1 MLTPSATIIHLLV
14 PFAVA
19 LTRPARAK
27 LAWLVQGGILA
38 PGRRTVCAALA
49 ACGRGASPHFTTL
62 HRFFN
67 RDRWSALRLSRILL
81 ELLVQAFLPPN
92 APFIILLDETLE
104 RRAGRRIE
112 YQSWFRDPVRSE
124 GSRKVHCRGI
134 RWLCACLLVS
144 VPWSQRPWAL
154 PFFVVP
160 VLAKKVCQRLGKRP
174 RSHIG
179 WSQVLVTRLERWF
192 PGRPILLVGDGN
204 FMAIELVARCQKA
217 ASPTT
222 LVTRMRLDQA
232 LYAFPTPRT
241 QGKRGRPAKKGARQP
256 SLRQRLTDPNTGW
269 QWVTLAWYGGRSRR
283 VALATGI
290 ALWYTPGHDPVP
302 LRWVLVR
309 PLPRDKQP
317 FKPAALA
324 SSEPGLAALAIVQRY
339 LARWNIEVT
348 FAELR
353 AQLGFETQRHWSTR
367 AIGRVTPCLF
377 GLFSL
382 VVVLAKRLHPE
393 QLPERETH
401 WYQKQEATFSDA
413 LAAVRRHLWC
423 PESANSVPEHEM
435 CLIPRVL
442 LAGLQHVAS
451 YST

>member
-1 MLTPSATIIHLLV
+1 MPTPSPLIVQLLA

-19 LTRPARAK
+19 FTRPALAK

-49 ACGRGASPHFTTL
+49 ACGLGASPRFTTW

-67 RDRWSALRLSRILL
+67 RDRWSALRLSRLL
-81 ELLVQAFLPPN
+81 LLLLVAAFLTTDEPLV
-92 APFIILLDETLE
+92 ILVDETLE
-104 RRAGRRIE
+104 RRQGRRIA

-124 GSRKVHCRGI
+124 GARKVHCRGI
-134 RWLCACLLVS
+134 RWLCACLLVR
-144 VPWSQRPWAL
+144 VPWSARPWAL
-154 PFFVVP
+154 PFFAVP
-160 VLAKKVCQRLGKRP
+160 VLAEKVCQRLGKRP

-204 FMAIELVARCQKA
+204 FMAIELVERCQQA
-217 ASPTT
+217 RSPAT

-232 LYAFPTPRT
+232 LYAFPEPKPKGR
-241 QGKRGRPAKKGARQP
+241 RGRQAKKGARQI
-256 SLRQRLTDPNTGW
+256 SLKQRLSDPHTGW
-269 QWVTLAWYGGRSRR
+269 QWVTLAWYGGGSRR
-283 VALATGI
+283 VALATGV
-290 ALWYTPGHDPVP
+290 ALWYTPRHDPVP
-302 LRWVLVR
+302 VRWVLVR
-309 PLPRDKQP
+309 PLPRAPHP

-324 SSEPGLAALAIVQRY
+324 SSDPRLSAREIVQRY

-348 FAELR
+348 FAEIR
-353 AQLGFETQRHWSTR
+353 AHLGFETQRHWSTR
-367 AIGRVTPCLF
+367 AIGRMTPCLF

-382 VVVLAKRLHPE
+382 VVLLAKRLHPE
-393 QLPERETH
+393 QLPGREMS
-401 WYQKQEATFSDA
+401 WYVKQEATFSDA
-413 LAAVRRHLWC
+413 LAAVRRHLWS
-423 PESANSVPEHEM
+423 PESVKSALETDL

-442 LAGLQHVAS
+442 LAGLQHVAA

>member
-1 MLTPSATIIHLLV
+1 MLTPSAPIIHLLA

-49 ACGRGASPHFTTL
+49 ACGLGASPRFTTF

-67 RDRWSALRLSRILL
+67 RDRWSALRLSQLL
-81 ELLVQAFLPPN
+81 LGLLVRAFL
-92 APFIILLDETLE
+92 APDAPLIILLDETLE
-104 RRAGRRIE
+104 RRAGRQIE

-134 RWLCACLLVS
+134 RWLCACLLVP
-144 VPWSQRPWAL
+144 VPGSQRPWAL

-160 VLAKKVCQRLGKRP
+160 VLAAKVCQRLGKAP

-179 WSQVLVTRLERWF
+179 WSQLLVTRLERWF
-192 PGRPILLVGDGN
+192 PGRPLLLVGDGN
-204 FMAIELVARCQKA
+204 FMAIALVQRCQAA
-217 ASPTT
+217 ASATS
-222 LVTRMRLDQA
+222 LVTRMRMDQA
-232 LYAFPTPRT
+232 LYAFPEPKPPGR
-241 QGKRGRPAKKGARQP
+241 RGRQPKKGARQM
-256 SLRQRLTDPNTGW
+256 SLTQRLSDPHTGW
-269 QWVTLAWYGGRSRR
+269 QWVTLAWYGGRRR
-283 VALATGI
+283 PVAVATGV

-302 LRWVLVR
+302 IRWVLVR
-309 PLPRDKQP
+309 PRPGDPPP
-317 FKPAALA
+317 FQPAALA
-324 SSEPGLAALAIVQRY
+324 SSNPRLSAREVVQRY
-339 LARWNIEVT
+339 LERWNIEVT

-353 AQLGFETQRHWSTR
+353 AHLGFETQRHWSTR

-382 VVVLAKRLHPE
+382 VVLLAKQLHPE
-393 QLPERETH
+393 QLPRRATS
-401 WYQKQEATFSDA
+401 WYQKEEATFSDA
-413 LAAVRRHLWC
+413 LAAVRRHLWS
-423 PESANSVPEHEM
+423 PESVNSAPETDL
-435 CLIPRVL
+435 CLIPRAL

>member
-1 MLTPSATIIHLLV
+1 MPTPSLVIVHLLA

-19 LTRPARAK
+19 LTRPALAK

-38 PGRRTVCAALA
+38 PGRRTVAAALA
-49 ACGRGASPHFTTL
+49 ACGLGSSPRFTTF

-67 RDRWSALRLSRILL
+67 RDRWSALHLSRLL
-81 ELLVQAFLPPN
+81 LRLLVDAFL
-92 APFIILLDETLE
+92 APDQPLVILLDETLE
-104 RRAGRRIE
+104 RRQGRRIA

-124 GSRKVHCRGI
+124 GARKVHCRGI

-144 VPWSQRPWAL
+144 VPWSGRPWAL

-160 VLAKKVCQRLGKRP
+160 VLAAKVCQRAGKRP

-179 WSQVLVTRLERWF
+179 WAQVLVTRLERWF

-204 FMAIELVARCQKA
+204 FMAIELVARCQA
-217 ASPTT
+217 APAAT

-232 LYAFPTPRT
+232 LYAFPEPRAP
-241 QGKRGRPAKKGARQP
+241 GKRGRPAKKGARQI
-256 SLRQRLTDPNTGW
+256 SLRQRLSDPNTGW
-269 QWVTLAWYGGRSRR
+269 QWVTLAWYGGGSRR
-283 VALATGI
+283 VAVATGV
-290 ALWYTPGHDPVP
+290 ALWYTPGHAPVP
-302 LRWVLVR
+302 VRWVLVR
-309 PLPRDKQP
+309 PLPRAP
-317 FKPAALA
+317 HRFKPAALA
-324 SSEPGLAALAIVQRY
+324 SSDPRLSALAIVQRY
-339 LARWNIEVT
+339 MARWNIEVT
-348 FAELR
+348 FAEIR
-353 AQLGFETQRHWSTR
+353 AHLGFETQRHWSTR

-393 QLPERETH
+393 QLPGRETS
-401 WYQKQEATFSDA
+401 WYRKEEATFSDA
-413 LAAVRRHLWC
+413 LAAVRRHLWS
-423 PESANSVPEHEM
+423 PESVNSAPESEL
-435 CLIPRVL
+435 CLIPRAL

>member
-1 MLTPSATIIHLLV
+1 MIVQLLA

-19 LTRPARAK
+19 LTRPALAK

-49 ACGRGASPHFTTL
+49 ACGRGASPHFTTF

-67 RDRWSALRLSRILL
+67 RDRWSTLHLSHLLLILL
-81 ELLVQAFLPPN
+81 VAAFLATDEPLV
-92 APFIILLDETLE
+92 ILVDETVE
-104 RRAGRRIE
+104 RRQGKRIA

-124 GSRKVHCRGI
+124 GARKVPCRGL
-134 RWLCACLLVS
+134 RWFCACLLVR
-144 VPWSQRPWAL
+144 VPWSARPWAL

-160 VLAKKVCQRLGKRP
+160 VLAEKVCQRLGKKP

-179 WSQVLVTRLERWF
+179 WTQALVSRLERWF
-192 PGRPILLVGDGN
+192 PGRPIVVVGDGN
-204 FMAIELVARCQKA
+204 FMAIELFERCPPGRA
-217 ASPTT
+217 ATT

-232 LYAFPTPRT
+232 LYAFPEP
-241 QGKRGRPAKKGARQP
+241 KAKGRHGRQPKKGARQQSP
-256 SLRQRLTDPNTGW
+256 RERLTDPHTGW
-269 QWVTLAWYGGRSRR
+269 QWVTLAWYGEHRR
-283 VALATGI
+283 VALATGV
-290 ALWYTPGHDPVP
+290 ALWYTPRHDPVP

-309 PLPRDKQP
+309 PLPHAPHP

-324 SSEPGLAALAIVQRY
+324 STNPRLSALEIVQRY
-339 LARWNIEVT
+339 LSRWNIEVT

-353 AQLGFETQRHWSTR
+353 AHLGFETQRHWSTR

-382 VVVLAKRLHPE
+382 VVLLAKRWHPE
-393 QLPERETH
+393 RLPGREVS
-401 WYQKQEATFSDA
+401 WYRKEEATFSDA
-413 LAAVRRHLWC
+413 LAAVRRQLWS
-423 PESANSVPEHEM
+423 PESVTSASRSEL
-435 CLIPRVL
+435 CLMPRAL
-442 LAGLQHVAS
+442 LASLQHVAS

>member
-1 MLTPSATIIHLLV
+1 MPTPSPLIVQLLV

-19 LTRPARAK
+19 LTRPAWAK

-49 ACGRGASPHFTTL
+49 ACGLGQSRRFGTF
-62 HRFFN
+62 HRFFH
-67 RDRWSALRLSRILL
+67 RDRWSALRLSRVLVG
-81 ELLVQAFLPPN
+81 LLVAAFL
-92 APFIILLDETLE
+92 APGDPLIILADETLE
-104 RRAGRRIE
+104 RRQGRRIE

-124 GSRKVHCRGI
+124 GARKVHCRGI
-134 RWLCACLLVS
+134 RWLCACLLVR
-144 VPWSQRPWAL
+144 VPWSARPWAL

-160 VLAKKVCQRLGKRP
+160 VLAERVCQRLGKRP

-179 WSQVLVTRLERWF
+179 WTQVLVTRLERWF

-204 FMAIELVARCQKA
+204 FMAIELIEHCRAA

-232 LYAFPTPRT
+232 LYAFPEPKPKGR
-241 QGKRGRPAKKGARQP
+241 RGRQAKKGARQMSP
-256 SLRQRLTDPNTGW
+256 KQRLSDPNTGW
-269 QWVTLAWYGGRSRR
+269 QWVTLTWYGQRSRR
-283 VALATGI
+283 VALATGV
-290 ALWYTPGHDPVP
+290 ALWYTPRHDPVP
-302 LRWVLVR
+302 IRWVLVR
-309 PLPRDKQP
+309 PLPRDPRP
-317 FKPAALA
+317 FPPAALA
-324 SSEPGLAALAIVQRY
+324 SSDPHLAAGAIVQHY
-339 LARWNIEVT
+339 LGRWNIEVT

-367 AIGRVTPCLF
+367 AIGRGTPCLF

-382 VVVLAKRLHPE
+382 VVLLAKQLHPH
-393 QLPERETH
+393 QLPDRATR
-401 WYQKQEATFSDA
+401 WYAKKEATFSDA
-413 LAAVRRHLWC
+413 LAAVRQQLWS
-423 PESANSVPEHEM
+423 PESVKSGAEADL

>member
-1 MLTPSATIIHLLV
+1 MPTPSPLIVHLLA

-19 LTRPARAK
+19 LTRPALAK
-27 LAWLVQGGILA
+27 LAWLVQGAILA

-49 ACGRGASPHFTTL
+49 ACGRGHCRQFTTF

-67 RDRWSALRLSRILL
+67 RDRWSALQLSRLLLLLLVAAFLADDAPLILL
-81 ELLVQAFLPPN
+81 V
-92 APFIILLDETLE
+92 DETLE
-104 RRAGRRIE
+104 RRQGKRIA

-124 GSRKVHCRGI
+124 GARKVHCRGI
-134 RWLCACLLVS
+134 RWLCACLLVP
-144 VPWSQRPWAL
+144 VPWSTRPWAL

-160 VLAKKVCQRLGKRP
+160 VLAAKVCQRLGKRP

-179 WSQVLVTRLERWF
+179 WTQLLVTRLARWF
-192 PGRPILLVGDGN
+192 PGRPLLVVGDGN
-204 FMAIELVARCQKA
+204 FMAIELVERCQATA
-217 ASPTT
+217 APTT

-232 LYAFPTPRT
+232 LYAFPEPKPNGR
-241 QGKRGRPAKKGARQP
+241 RGRQPKKGARQLSP
-256 SLRQRLTDPNTGW
+256 AQRLTDPHTGW
-269 QWVTLAWYGGRSRR
+269 QWVTLAWYGRQRR
-283 VALATGI
+283 VALATGV
-290 ALWYTPGHDPVP
+290 ALWYTPRHAPVP
-302 LRWVLVR
+302 IRWVLVR
-309 PLPRDKQP
+309 SLPHAKHP

-324 SSEPGLAALAIVQRY
+324 STSPRLSALEIVQHY

-353 AQLGFETQRHWSTR
+353 AHLGFETQRHWSTL

-382 VVVLAKRLHPE
+382 VVLLAKRLHPE
-393 QLPERETH
+393 QLPGRETS
-401 WYQKQEATFSDA
+401 WYQKEEATFSDA
-413 LAAVRRHLWC
+413 LAAVRRQLWS
-423 PESANSVPEHEM
+423 PESVKSAAEAEL
-435 CLIPRVL
+435 CLIPRAL